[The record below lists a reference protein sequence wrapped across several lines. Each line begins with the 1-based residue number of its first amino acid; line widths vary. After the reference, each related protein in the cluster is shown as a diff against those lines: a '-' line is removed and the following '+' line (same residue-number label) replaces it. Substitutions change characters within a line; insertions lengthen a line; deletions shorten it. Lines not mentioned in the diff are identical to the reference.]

1 MNRFLTILFLTNIFS
16 AYGQTAKQNS
26 LNINNKLRPCKIN
39 GVKDSVLCG
48 SYPVFENRETLSDR
62 KINLKIIVIPALHP
76 NSSATPIFY
85 IDGGPGVAS
94 TNNASFFA
102 DSSIPYRQY
111 HDIVLVDI
119 RGTGGSNGLN
129 CSSLQIKNGLQ
140 EQFEDMYPVKL
151 VKECYDSLSKR
162 ADLKQYTTTN
172 AVKDLEDV
180 RKWLGY
186 GKINIYGLS
195 YGTRVA
201 LVYMKMFP
209 HSIQSCILW
218 SPIPTYGRMPL
229 YHALYAQNSLELLFT
244 DCKNNSLCNNSFPDL
259 EKEFNSLM
267 LKMKS
272 NPFTFLWTDSLG
284 HSENLLI
291 SWNSFQTKLRTLMY
305 APFSMRK
312 IPFIIHQAYVG
323 NFKPFISLYHNG
335 ADTSNSIAEGFYL
348 CVTCAEDVPFIKS
361 GEIDSLTNNTFM
373 GKYRI
378 NQQADGCANW
388 VRGNIPNDFL
398 EPTISDIPTLI
409 MSGGYDPI
417 TPTSSAKEIASHL
430 KNCTLVIIPQMSHT
444 FDGLSNPECF
454 DEICLSFINNP
465 VNTKWKLNCIKTMQP
480 DNYRIK

>member
-16 AYGQTAKQNS
+16 AYGQTGQQNL
-26 LNINNKLRPCKIN
+26 LNIKSKLRACKIA
-39 GVKDSVLCG
+39 GVKGSVLCG
-48 SYPVFENRETLSDR
+48 SYPVFENRETLSGR
-62 KINLKIIVIPALHP
+62 QINLNIVVIPALHHDP
-76 NSSATPIFY
+76 SATPIFY
-85 IDGGPGVAS
+85 IDGGPGIAA

-102 DSSIPYRQY
+102 DTSIPYRQY

-129 CSSLQIKNGLQ
+129 CTSLQIRNELQ
-140 EQFEDMYPVKL
+140 EQLEDMYPIEL

-209 HSIQSCILW
+209 SSIESCILW
-218 SPIPTYGRMPL
+218 SPVPTYARMPL
-229 YHALYAQNSLELLFT
+229 YHAQFAQNSLELLFK
-244 DCKNNSLCNNSFPDL
+244 DCKNDSLCNNSFPDF
-259 EKEFNSLM
+259 EKEFNLLM

-272 NPFTFLWTDSLG
+272 NPFTFLQTDSSG
-284 HSENLLI
+284 HSSNIFI
-291 SWNSFQTKLRTLMY
+291 SWNAFQTKLRSLMY
-305 APFSMRK
+305 VPLGMRQ
-312 IPFIIHQAYVG
+312 IPFIVHQAFVG
-323 NFKPFISLYHNG
+323 NFKPFISLYPAG
-335 ADTSNSIAEGFYL
+335 ADTSNFIAEGFYL
-348 CVTCAEDVPFIKS
+348 CVTCTEDVPFIKS

-373 GKYRI
+373 GTYRI
-378 NQQADGCANW
+378 EQQRGACSQW
-388 VRGNIPNDFL
+388 VNGNIPNDFFA
-398 EPTISDIPTLI
+398 PTISDIPTLI
-409 MSGGYDPI
+409 FSGGYDPI
-417 TPTSSAKEIASHL
+417 TPTSLAKEIASHL
-430 KNCTLVIIPQMSHT
+430 SNSTLVIIPEMSHL

-465 VNTKWKLNCIKTMQP
+465 INPKLELDCIKNMQP
-480 DNYRIK
+480 DNYKVK